1 MHVAYNPMVI
11 EYLYNSRMPFEIKQ
25 LVEEVVVTRQ
35 ARAAMVIV
43 VEMAVV
49 TKPTM
54 GMPITVP
61 TPPTPP
67 TQPTP
72 TVPTTMEVADT
83 TAFTTRLVPTVHL
96 TMTATTP
103 GTIQTVKSCTVLS
116 DSVGLQSLVLLSPEV

>member
-11 EYLYNSRMPFEIKQ
+11 EYLYNARMSSEIKQ

-49 TKPTM
+49 TRPTM
-54 GMPITVP
+54 GMPITV
-61 TPPTPP
+61 PTPP

-72 TVPTTMEVADT
+72 TVPTTMVVADT
-83 TAFTTRLVPTVHL
+83 TAFTTRLVPTLHL

>member
-11 EYLYNSRMPFEIKQ
+11 EYLYNARMSSEIKQ

-49 TKPTM
+49 TRPTM

-72 TVPTTMEVADT
+72 TVPTTMVVADT
-83 TAFTTRLVPTVHL
+83 TAFTTRLVPTLHL

>member
-1 MHVAYNPMVI
+1 MLHITQWSLNT
-11 EYLYNSRMPFEIKQ
+11 YNSRMPFEIKQ

-35 ARAAMVIV
+35 ARAAMEIV

-61 TPPTPP
+61 TPPTPAP
-67 TQPTP
+67 TVPTP
-72 TVPTTMEVADT
+72 TVPTTMVVADT